1 MRRGLNGEMF
11 STEKGNLY
19 NKHSFKYSG
28 ALYRMDGPDGVFMLR
43 VGRSSLSFAVSRR
56 SRQPEHS

>member
-28 ALYRMDGPDGVFMLR
+28 ALYIDGLDGVFMLR

-56 SRQPEHS
+56 SCQPEHS